1 MNSFVESGMTFG
13 PFKDET
19 VFLIEKSKMMRACT
33 GVMTVEFIWHRKKNV
48 LCFVEAKS
56 SSPINRKGN
65 EEEYKVFLE
74 EISTKFSH
82 SIDLFLAGLLERRAG
97 HQEIH
102 TSIKNADY
110 SKIQFKFILI
120 LKGHE
125 REDLLK
131 GLEKDLEDRLTDF
144 RSMWGGQL
152 LVLNEQMAKELHF
165 ISSST

>member
-1 MNSFVESGMTFG
+1 MNSFVESDMTFG
-13 PFKDET
+13 PFRDET
-19 VFLIEKSKMMRACT
+19 VFLIEKSRMLRACT

-56 SSPINRKGN
+56 SSPINHKGN
-65 EEEYKVFLE
+65 EEEYNTFLQ

-82 SIDLFLAGLLERRAG
+82 SIDLFLSGLLERRTG
-97 HQEIH
+97 HDEIH
-102 TSIKNADY
+102 PRIKSANY
-110 SKIQFKFILI
+110 KQIQFKFILI

-131 GLEKDLEDRLTDF
+131 GLEKDLEDRMTAL
-144 RSMWGGQL
+144 RSMWGAQL

-165 ISSST
+165 IA